1 MLKAESKF
9 KTLYSDLKG
18 RIGTMPAGHRLP
30 TVREVMEEFRV
41 SQVTVERALSL
52 LSKEGLIVRSSRKG
66 TYVSESR
73 SSTKARA
80 TYRIALAMPDYPS
93 PVFDAFLPALKTQLE
108 QIGELSKIIR
118 FDWRNRVVRSVPK
131 NQIDG
136 LVLFPATGKYE
147 PSDLQRIKDF
157 GIPVVVMSR
166 MFADIAVDCVATD
179 DDFGGSLA
187 AEHLLSLGHRKLAV
201 LISEPRVP
209 DVDAKIEGF
218 CKRAHLAGL
227 DDIELID
234 CHTQPGDSASWKAYE
249 TLKSRIE
256 AGGLTFTGVFVV
268 SDSSA
273 LGAIKACHILGIDV
287 PGQLS
292 IIGADG
298 IAEGAMYHPAL
309 TTVFGDRMLEVQAAA
324 DILALRLAGNRGQ
337 AIQRLIR
344 PTLVV
349 RDSTAA
355 ITVEKVQ

>member
-1 MLKAESKF
+1 
-9 KTLYSDLKG
+9 
-18 RIGTMPAGHRLP
+18 
-30 TVREVMEEFRV
+30 
-41 SQVTVERALSL
+41 VTVERALSL

-66 TYVSESR
+66 TYVAER
-73 SSTKARA
+73 RHSSSVRA

-93 PVFDAFLPALKTQLE
+93 PVYEAFLPALQAE
-108 QIGELSKIIR
+108 VAQIGELSKIIR
-118 FDWRNRVVRSVPK
+118 FDWRNRILRSVPR

-136 LVLFPATGKYE
+136 LVLFPATGRYE
-147 PSDLQRIKDF
+147 PSDLQRMKDF
-157 GIPVVVMSR
+157 DVPVVVMSR

-201 LISEPRVP
+201 LISEPHVP
-209 DVDAKIEGF
+209 DVEAKVEGF

-227 DDIELID
+227 DDVELID
-234 CHTQPGDSASWKAYE
+234 CGTQSGEPSSWKAYE

-256 AGGLTFTGVFVV
+256 AGGLTFSAVFVV

-309 TTVFGDRMLEVQAAA
+309 TTVFGDRMLEVQAAV
-324 DILALRLAGNRGQ
+324 DILASRLAGDRGE

-349 RDSTAA
+349 RESTAA
-355 ITVEKVQ
+355 ITVEKAQ